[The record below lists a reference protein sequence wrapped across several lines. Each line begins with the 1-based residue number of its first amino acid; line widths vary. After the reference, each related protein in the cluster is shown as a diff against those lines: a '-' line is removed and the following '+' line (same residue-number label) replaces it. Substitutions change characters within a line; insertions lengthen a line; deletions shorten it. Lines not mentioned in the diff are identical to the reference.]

1 MEGYVVHVRKENAIC
16 DIHLRQSNADF
27 LKWYQYWLDIVKD
40 ISKEFMVLQGVEGKM
55 LLQKRRSAVQGKLF
69 FFYLVPPCR
78 PSPLHIRGKHLGY
91 YIKCT
96 LLIRIPF

>member
-69 FFYLVPPCR
+69 FFFS
-78 PSPLHIRGKHLGY
+78 SPLPSIAIAHKRE
-91 YIKCT
+91 T
-96 LLIRIPF
+96 PRLLY